1 MKSMGPIWN
10 IMELY
15 TIWFALPAYNSGGAS
30 TPKKHCG
37 PLELHLADT
46 AVNTPR
52 DPVEPPGQGPSL
64 FSF

>member
-1 MKSMGPIWN
+1 
-10 IMELY
+10 MELY